1 MYSTRKVIFPNFCG
15 KRVEDTVN
23 GLDAADQDDQIG
35 EDERRRR
42 QNLTELDKRV
52 EARCIWV
59 MHSFIITESVCRS
72 LNGQCY
78 YVLLAS

>member
-1 MYSTRKVIFPNFCG
+1 M
-15 KRVEDTVN
+15 N

-59 MHSFIITESVCRS
+59 MHRLSLLNQSAGRLMDNATMSFSLRDINPEYRII
-72 LNGQCY
+72 
-78 YVLLAS
+78 